1 MVQSPHG
8 GKLERKTQARDS
20 YFRRLQEYH
29 GETQERAEVELC
41 CYASAR
47 VA

>member
-8 GKLERKTQARDS
+8 GKLERKTQARDR
-20 YFRRLQEYH
+20 YFRRLQEYY
-29 GETQERAEVELC
+29 EEMQERAEVELYC
-41 CYASAR
+41 CASAR